1 MVSQSTLIGKAFIRY
16 VNFLCLLTMY
26 IPNQNKE
33 SPHKKFRND
42 ANMFFFLCP
51 PICLHNFWMTLS
63 DYHYLRS
70 SLYLLLTSS
79 RIQDI
84 MPLEAGSYYYQ
95 QGSTLNLAGIF
106 SDLVFF
112 EAYILINQKNS
123 KLSLRENFR
132 ELIEIGTWV
141 MKKKLYLRIY
151 CIL

>member
-1 MVSQSTLIGKAFIRY
+1 
-16 VNFLCLLTMY
+16 
-26 IPNQNKE
+26 
-33 SPHKKFRND
+33 
-42 ANMFFFLCP
+42 
-51 PICLHNFWMTLS
+51 MTLS

-84 MPLEAGSYYYQ
+84 MPLEAGGYYYQ

-123 KLSLRENFR
+123 KLSHRENFR
-132 ELIEIGTWV
+132 ELIEIGT
-141 MKKKLYLRIY
+141 
-151 CIL
+151 